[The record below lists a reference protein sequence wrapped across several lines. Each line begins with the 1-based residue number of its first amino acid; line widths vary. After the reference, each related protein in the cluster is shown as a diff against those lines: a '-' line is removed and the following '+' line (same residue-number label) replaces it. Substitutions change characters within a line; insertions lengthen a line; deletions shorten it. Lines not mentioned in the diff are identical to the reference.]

1 MKRGIKLNIRE
12 YLKTNTLLADGAMGT
27 YYSELTGD
35 KISFCEFASVEKP
48 DVISRIH
55 KEYIKAGAKLIRT
68 NTFSANTVTL
78 ETSREKVGEIVDSA
92 YRIAKEAVG
101 DDEVYIGCSIGPIHE
116 SRMDKEAIDVLGEY
130 KYLADRFLSQG
141 AEVFV
146 FETFGTLEYLEEI
159 TSYIKEQNQDAFIIA
174 QFAVTMDGFTRKGIS
189 IKNLV
194 ESVREIESIDMY
206 GFNCGSGPAH
216 LYKVL
221 KNTDVFKDSIS
232 VLPNAS
238 YPELENGR
246 MVYVNNPEYF
256 ADVVYNISELGAKI
270 VGGCCGTTPAHIL
283 AISKR
288 LESGDTHSKEVESS
302 TKQTALPEKKSV
314 NGFKEK
320 LENGEFVLAVELD
333 PPFDTDI
340 EKLMESAR
348 VCKAE
353 GIDLVT
359 VADSPRAIARVDSM
373 MVASK
378 IMREVG
384 IEVIPHLCC
393 RDKNL
398 NAIKS
403 GVLGAHIDGIRN
415 ILAITGDP
423 ILDIDKLSTK
433 SVFNLNSYEL
443 INLISEMN
451 HEIFKQDP
459 VLVSGALNLNVKN
472 KDAQMGRLKKKVE
485 KGAEV
490 FFTQPIFEEEIISY
504 IENIERDPKIKIMAG
519 IMPVVSYKN
528 ALFLNNEVPGIHIP
542 EHYVEMFKQ
551 SVDKAESEAIGI
563 EIAVDIVKRIKNSVD
578 GLYFITPF
586 GRIEIIQQILDKIR

>member
-1 MKRGIKLNIRE
+1 MNIRE
-12 YLKTNTLLADGAMGT
+12 YLKTNILVADGAMGT
-27 YYSELTGD
+27 YYSEITGD
-35 KISFCEFASVEKP
+35 KISFCEFASLEKP

-55 KEYIKAGAKLIRT
+55 REYIEAGAKLIRT
-68 NTFSANTVTL
+68 NTFSANRVTL
-78 ETSREKVGEIVDSA
+78 ETTREKVGEIIDSA
-92 YRIAKEAVG
+92 YSIAKESIG
-101 DDEVYIGCSIGPIHE
+101 DRDVFIGCSIGPIHE
-116 SRMDKEAIDVLGEY
+116 SRLDKEEIDILEEY
-130 KYLADRFLSQG
+130 KFVADRFLALG
-141 AEVFV
+141 ADIFV
-146 FETFGTLEYLEEI
+146 FETFGTLDYLEEV
-159 TSYIKEQNQDAFIIA
+159 TSYIKEKNPKAFILI

-194 ESVREIESIDMY
+194 EGVKSIDAIDIY

-216 LYKVL
+216 LYNVL
-221 KNTDVFKDSIS
+221 KSTDVFKDTIS

-246 MVYVNNPEYF
+246 MVYVNNPDYF
-256 ADVVYNISELGAKI
+256 ADIVYNIAELGAKI
-270 VGGCCGTTPAHIL
+270 VGGCCGTTPDHIR
-283 AISKR
+283 AISRK
-288 LESGDTHSKEVESS
+288 LGSVDSSKEMEKSGA
-302 TKQTALPEKKSV
+302 KETAQIEKK
-314 NGFKEK
+314 NENRFLEK
-320 LENGEFVLAVELD
+320 LKRGEFTLAVELD
-333 PPFDTDI
+333 PPFDTGI

-348 VCKAE
+348 VCKSE

-359 VADSPRAIARVDSM
+359 VADSPRAIARVDSI

-384 IEVIPHLCC
+384 IEAIPHLCC

-451 HEIFKQDP
+451 HEIFKEDAM
-459 VLVSGALNLNVKN
+459 LISGALNLNVKN
-472 KDAQMGRLKKKVE
+472 KDAQMGRLKRKVE
-485 KGAEV
+485 KGAKV
-490 FFTQPIFEEEIISY
+490 FFTQPIFEEEVISY
-504 IENIERDPKIKIMAG
+504 LENMEREQNIKIMAG
-519 IMPVVSYKN
+519 IMPIVNYKN
-528 ALFLNNEVPGIHIP
+528 AQFLNNEVPGIHIP
-542 EHYVEMFKQ
+542 ERYVEMFKG

-563 EIAVDIVKRIKNSVD
+563 DIAVDMVNRIKDKVD

-586 GRIEIIQQILDKIR
+586 GRIDIIQKILERIR

>member
-1 MKRGIKLNIRE
+1 MNIRE
-12 YLKTNTLLADGAMGT
+12 YLKENTLLADGAMGT

-35 KISFCEFASVEKP
+35 KISFCEFASLEKP
-48 DVISRIH
+48 EVISRIH
-55 KEYIKAGAKLIRT
+55 REYIEAGAKLIRT

-78 ETSREKVGEIVDSA
+78 EASRETVGRIIDEA
-92 YRIAKEAVG
+92 YSIAKEAVEG
-101 DDEVYIGCSIGPIHE
+101 KEVFIGCSIGPIHE
-116 SRMDKEAIDVLGEY
+116 SRMGVEAVDVLEEY
-130 KYLADRFLSQG
+130 RYVADRFLKNG

-159 TSYIKEQNQDAFIIA
+159 TSYIKGKNPEVFILT

-194 ESVREIESIDMY
+194 EAVKQIDGIDMY

-221 KNTDVFKDSIS
+221 KNADVFEDPIS

-238 YPELENGR
+238 YPEIENGR
-246 MVYVNNPEYF
+246 MVYVNNPDYF
-256 ADVVYNISELGAKI
+256 ADIVYNISELGAKI
-270 VGGCCGTTPAHIL
+270 VGGCCGTTPEHIRSINRKL
-283 AISKR
+283 Q
-288 LESGDTHSKEVESS
+288 SGLPQAEKPETSAKIVEVS
-302 TKQTALPEKKSV
+302 EKKSV
-314 NGFKEK
+314 NSFKEK
-320 LENGEFVLAVELD
+320 LEQGKFVLAVELD

-348 VCKAE
+348 VCKLE

-384 IEVIPHLCC
+384 IETIPHLCC

-451 HEIFKQDP
+451 HEIFKQDSM
-459 VLVSGALNLNVKN
+459 LISGALNLNVKN
-472 KDAQMGRLKKKVE
+472 KDAQMGRLKRKVE
-485 KGAEV
+485 KGAEI
-490 FFTQPIFEEEIISY
+490 FFTQPIFEESVIEY
-504 IENIERDPKIKIMAG
+504 IENMEREPNVKIMAG
-519 IMPVVSYKN
+519 IMPIVSYKN

-542 EHYVEMFKQ
+542 DKYVDMFRET
-551 SVDKAESEAIGI
+551 VDKAESEAIGI
-563 EIAVDIVKRIKNSVD
+563 DIAVDMVRRIRDKVD

-586 GRIEIIQQILDKIR
+586 GRIEIIQSILEKIR